1 MYVLVVYDIGEKR
14 VTKVLKTCRRFL
26 DWVQN
31 SVFEG
36 EITKANY
43 EKLKKTLGKIINKE
57 EDSVRF
63 YCLRSSDQVKLE
75 ILGIDKKETS
85 DDGII

>member
-1 MYVLVVYDIGEKR
+1 MYVLVVYYIGEKR

-26 DWVQN
+26 DWVQY

-43 EKLKKTLGKIINKE
+43 EKLKNTLRRIINKD
-57 EDSVRF
+57 EDSIRF
-63 YCLRSSDQVKLE
+63 YCLRTSDQIKLE

-85 DDGII
+85 EDGII